1 MCKYC
6 DGSET
11 PLARQETDHR
21 DAEIR
26 INGNTLIADLRHDY
40 LTAEIDFCPKCGTP
54 LEKVKPLTVEQLR
67 EKDAKP
73 IFVVS
78 LNGNEKTWCI
88 MSFPTDIIETEYTI
102 GAYMAGIEHTWY
114 SLEDYG
120 TTWIAYLQEPNPT
133 VFRES
138 SEYEQSTKMM
148 VEDIK
153 RIAEYHDREPK
164 GEAE

>member
-6 DGSET
+6 DNQFDGENPIV
-11 PLARQETDHR
+11 PLVNIDGGIELVI
-21 DAEIR
+21 E
-26 INGNTLIADLRHDY
+26 NGFLYAYCPCGKKVVT
-40 LTAEIDFCPKCGTP
+40 EIDVCPKCGTP
-54 LEKVKPLTVEQLR
+54 LGEVKPLTVEQLR

-120 TTWIAYLQEPNPT
+120 KTWTA
-133 VFRES
+133 F
-138 SEYEQSTKMM
+138 
-148 VEDIK
+148 
-153 RIAEYHDREPK
+153 DREPK